1 MESLEIKAN
10 AKINLAL
17 AVKHKRDDGY
27 HEIELIYQEPRSG
40 YSIRKEIAN
49 RSRTWRW

>member
-17 AVKHKRDDGY
+17 AVKHKRNDGY
-27 HEIELIYQEPRSG
+27 HEVEVIYQE
-40 YSIRKEIAN
+40 IVQ
-49 RSRTWRW
+49 RWNLTVAAKY